1 MKSFL
6 DAERYIGIDGDI
18 EPSPMLL
25 VRTRIGSIWFPT
37 IWRYPGSFNGTL
49 RDECLNTHWFTTL
62 ADAKEQIERWRTEYN
77 ESRPHRPLGEIPPAE
92 FARQLG
98 VYTQLTGLSEADD

>member
-1 MKSFL
+1 MKSLL
-6 DAERYIGIDGDI
+6 DAERYIGIDRDI

-25 VRTRIGSIWFPT
+25 GTMGSIWFPT

-77 ESRPHRPLGEIPPAE
+77 ESRPHRALGEIPPAE